1 MQWQLIQNFIELPG
15 IIGFSLMSLTDR
27 DTSSD
32 SIDSVGFISGQ
43 RPEESPILVQG
54 IQQIIQTTP
63 ASLENCAFQFGLCQ
77 VELHKVENGVILLIV
92 SEGRLSHQHA
102 KAVSELLHFI
112 KADYAALIESIR
124 AINANAHEYP
134 EQRSKTMDQ
143 FPIMHVDDL
152 LEAMNSVSHVAS
164 RYLGPRLVA
173 DHWRASR
180 VKDLNWLKQFRIAA
194 DGTVSTA
201 GNIPELTPEQL
212 AELRFWIQRFHQR
225 CTRFIRDYDT
235 LVEESLPQHYWH
247 LLFGK

>member
-15 IIGFSLMSLTDR
+15 IIGFSLMSP
-27 DTSSD
+27 SNQNISAE
-32 SIDSVGFISGQ
+32 SIDSVGFISRQ
-43 RPEESPILVQG
+43 RPEKSPILVQG

-63 ASLENCAFQFGLCQ
+63 ASLENCAFQFGLYQ

-92 SEGRLSHQHA
+92 SEGQLSHKHA

-124 AINANAHEYP
+124 AINAHEYP
-134 EQRSKTMDQ
+134 KQLSKTIDQ
-143 FPIMHVDDL
+143 FPIIHVDDL

-173 DHWRASR
+173 DHWRDSR
-180 VKDLNWLKQFRIAA
+180 VKDLKWMKQFQIAA
-194 DGTVSTA
+194 DGTVSTVE
-201 GNIPELTPEQL
+201 NIPELTPEQL

-225 CTRFIRDYDT
+225 CTRFIRDYDA
-235 LVEESLPQHYWH
+235 LVEESLSQHHWH
-247 LLFGK
+247 LLFGN